1 MPAPLRVPVVRG
13 IARGVLSGVMGEG
26 GHAWQWQW
34 IHGGA
39 AASEE
44 DALRRLAPLASQTD
58 QVWTFR
64 AERVQAGDTG
74 CGVDFK
80 CVRGVE

>member
-44 DALRRLAPLASQTD
+44 DVLRRLAPLHPKPTRSGHFARNVPRRETQGAGSAS
-58 QVWTFR
+58 
-64 AERVQAGDTG
+64 
-74 CGVDFK
+74 
-80 CVRGVE
+80 